1 MKLSFTKN
9 FIREYTKL
17 PKQIQRLADKQLE
30 ILLSNPQHPSL
41 GIKKMQDPRRIW
53 ECRVTESYRFTFQIE
68 NDVYILRKIGT
79 HDMLRNP

>member
-9 FIREYTKL
+9 FVQEYRKL

-30 ILLSNPQHPSL
+30 TLLSNPQHPSL

-53 ECRVTESYRFTFQIE
+53 ECRVTASYRFTFQIE
-68 NDVYILRKIGT
+68 HDLYILRKVGT